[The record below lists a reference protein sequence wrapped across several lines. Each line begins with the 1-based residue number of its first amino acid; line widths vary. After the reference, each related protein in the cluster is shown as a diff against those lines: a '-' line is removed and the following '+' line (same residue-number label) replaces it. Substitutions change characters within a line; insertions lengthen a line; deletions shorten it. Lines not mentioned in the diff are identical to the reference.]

1 MNRTIFS
8 RSRASRIFFVHDS
21 GAQGRRQRTRME
33 ANRKLLHADPKEFML
48 SPPDWRGVMVATV
61 HIRTAA
67 LAFVFGAENAP
78 VGSGCIIH
86 LNNDYVG
93 AIVPDIGQ

>member
-1 MNRTIFS
+1 
-8 RSRASRIFFVHDS
+8 
-21 GAQGRRQRTRME
+21 
-33 ANRKLLHADPKEFML
+33 
-48 SPPDWRGVMVATV
+48 MVATV